1 MSLKNYLKSD
11 LEAFFNVGEFAQEV
25 SYYLGAISTTITV
38 QFFDQESE
46 LGDSMMRKMVFKKDD
61 LPNISKE
68 GYFLINTIKYGVI
81 DFRPD
86 EENLL
91 MQVILQKGMR

>member
-1 MSLKNYLKSD
+1 MNFKEHIKAD
-11 LEAFFNVGEFAQEV
+11 LEVFFNTDEFAQEV
-25 SYYLGAISTTITV
+25 KYYLGTRSTKVTV

-46 LGDSMMRKMVFKKDD
+46 LGDSMMRKIIFKKED
-61 LPNISKE
+61 LPNISKD
-68 GYFLINTIKYGVI
+68 GSFLIDTIKYGII

-91 MQVILQKGMR
+91 MQVILQKAMR